1 MSRFHVGLQR
11 VVDDSYDIEIGAGL
25 VPGLVEDLKN
35 GLVPGVSRFAVI
47 TDTNVRELLGE
58 AVCTGLQ
65 AAGLAADLFVFP
77 AGENSKVRA
86 VKEQLEDAMLAKG
99 FGRDCCVVA
108 VGGGVV
114 SDLAGFLAGTFARG
128 VPYVTLA
135 TTFLAAADAA
145 VGGKTAVDTPLATNL
160 IGLIYQPKKV

>member
-1 MSRFHVGLQR
+1 MLYKYSYDDYVI
-11 VVDDSYDIEIGAGL
+11 DSYDIEIGAGL

-47 TDTNVRELLGE
+47 TDTNVRGLLGE
-58 AVCTGLQ
+58 AVCSGLQ

-99 FGRDCCVVA
+99 FGI
-108 VGGGVV
+108 
-114 SDLAGFLAGTFARG
+114 SLTEFLNDDVFS
-128 VPYVTLA
+128 PE
-135 TTFLAAADAA
+135 
-145 VGGKTAVDTPLATNL
+145 NL
-160 IGLIYQPKKV
+160 DIEQ